1 MSIFS
6 KLGKSLKKTL
16 RPLVGV
22 AAPILGGA
30 IGGPL
35 GASIG
40 KTIGGALSRPRSSAM
55 TAALPS
61 MQTALPALAL
71 PALGT
76 AARILPGIG
85 RSVGTI
91 AKLPAVRAAGRLARD
106 VGTVV
111 VGGLI
116 IDSMT
121 GQVIGRKRSR
131 RINPLNPK
139 AARRAIRRIKSVRKI
154 CLDIERSLPRQR
166 QSRACPP
173 FTRTRKKRC

>member
-6 KLGKSLKKTL
+6 RLGKGLKKTL

-22 AAPILGGA
+22 AAPIIGGALGGPAGVA
-30 IGGPL
+30 IGR
-35 GASIG
+35 
-40 KTIGGALSRPRSSAM
+40 TIGGALSRPRSSAM

-76 AARILPGIG
+76 AARVLPGLG
-85 RSVGTI
+85 RSIGALSRV
-91 AKLPAVRAAGRLARD
+91 PAVRAAGRLARD

-121 GQVIGRKRSR
+121 GQVVGRRRSR
-131 RINPLNPK
+131 RINPLNAK

-173 FTRTRKKRC
+173 PFTRKKRC